1 MRCFKWPR
9 SFFCSCFSPVV
20 VHLRNLSSLRA
31 PVARILL
38 TPRRLSRLKD
48 VKQSSV
54 NISKLKVGVKHSIS
68 RLDLT
73 MDLFYLSIVEIK
85 KSPIDS
91 LITESSFENLS
102 YLLSER
108 WRWRLRRMRSYVS
121 RGSEPDL
128 VYTKVLGVVSQHIS
142 RSGNLWH
149 PLSSSMLKNK

>member
-1 MRCFKWPR
+1 MTTF
-9 SFFCSCFSPVV
+9 FFCSGLSPMI
-20 VHLRNLSSLRA
+20 VHLRNLFLLRT
-31 PVARILL
+31 PVARMLL
-38 TPRRLSRLKD
+38 TPRWVSRWKD
-48 VKQSSV
+48 VKQSSI

-73 MDLFYLSIVEIK
+73 MDLFYLSNVEIK

-91 LITESSFENLS
+91 LITERSFENLS

-108 WRWRLRRMRSYVS
+108 WRWRLRRMRSYAS

-149 PLSSSMLKNK
+149 PLSSSMLKNKWIF